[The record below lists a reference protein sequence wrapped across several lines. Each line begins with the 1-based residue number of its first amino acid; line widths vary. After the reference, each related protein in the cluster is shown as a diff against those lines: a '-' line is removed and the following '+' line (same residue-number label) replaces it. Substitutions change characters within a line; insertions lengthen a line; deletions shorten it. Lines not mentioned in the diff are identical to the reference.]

1 MVGDA
6 NSLPVFRAFGREPI
20 DHAHQ
25 SQLIIKDK
33 DKNKM
38 VKLIDKNK
46 AIAISI
52 NEWDEEAQ
60 QYGYDWAAD
69 FFEVGALEHLD
80 GTDPDA
86 YIVDDVDYCIEYAN
100 DMVAGV
106 GDFAGDPQ
114 PNQFVDVTELD
125 RSAYPICEINLHQL
139 SMDIYGYGLNVKDT
153 EIVSDLCPEDTIK
166 VVFLDGTTCYVGIDP
181 NFPLCVDFSHYADE
195 SRLDELSE
203 DAHDF
208 EGELDYLAGVEAICG
223 GLR

>member
-1 MVGDA
+1 MT
-6 NSLPVFRAFGREPI
+6 R
-20 DHAHQ
+20 
-25 SQLIIKDK
+25 
-33 DKNKM
+33 
-38 VKLIDKNK
+38 LIDKNK
-46 AIAISI
+46 AVEISI
-52 NEWDEEAQ
+52 REWDEENS
-60 QYGYDWAAD
+60 QYGPDWAAD
-69 FFEVGALEHLD
+69 FFEVGGLKTVEGPEL
-80 GTDPDA
+80 A

-125 RSAYPICEINLHQL
+125 RSAYCIREIDLHQL
-139 SMDIYGYGLNVKDT
+139 SWDIYDYGSNVKDT
-153 EIVSDLCPEDTIK
+153 EIVSDICPEDTIK

-195 SRLDELSE
+195 SCLDELSE

-208 EGELDYLAGVEAICG
+208 EGELDYLAGVKDICG

>member
-1 MVGDA
+1 MV
-6 NSLPVFRAFGREPI
+6 R
-20 DHAHQ
+20 
-25 SQLIIKDK
+25 
-33 DKNKM
+33 
-38 VKLIDKNK
+38 LIDNSK
-46 AIAISI
+46 AVEISI
-52 NEWDEEAQ
+52 REWDEENT
-60 QYGYDWAAD
+60 QYGPDWSAD
-69 FFEVGALEHLD
+69 FFEVGGLKTVEVPEL
-80 GTDPDA
+80 A

-139 SMDIYGYGLNVKDT
+139 SSDIYDHGLNVKDT
-153 EIVSDLCPEDTIK
+153 EMVSDICPEDTIK
-166 VVFLDGTTCYVGIDP
+166 VVFTDGSACYVGIDP

-195 SRLDELSE
+195 SCRADVELSE

-208 EGELDYLAGVEAICG
+208 ENELDYLAGVKDICG